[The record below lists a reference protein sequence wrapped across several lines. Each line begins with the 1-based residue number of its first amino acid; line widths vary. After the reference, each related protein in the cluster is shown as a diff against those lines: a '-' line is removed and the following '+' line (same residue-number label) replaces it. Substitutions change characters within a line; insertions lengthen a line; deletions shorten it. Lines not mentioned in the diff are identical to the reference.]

1 MKVLYVGS
9 DSQVC
14 GASFSMAKLID
25 EEEKLGIEI
34 IPVVRNGNT
43 ERILKSKGKKYYI
56 VNAQSWMVGKDYS
69 KLKIIFYRIIKEL
82 LNMSCYLKYKRII
95 KMENPDIIHINALT
109 TYSIAQAAIALN
121 KPIVWHIREMM
132 EEDLN
137 GKFWNKKKAYQLMN
151 KANYF
156 IAISRCVENKY
167 KEIVGEKKI
176 KCIYNGIDKETFF
189 CGDHI
194 IFNNQM
200 IMITM
205 AGRITE
211 EKGQLLCL
219 KSLIPILKK
228 NKNIVLQFA
237 GEGNQKEINKL
248 IQIQNDAGLSDDQV
262 KILGFV
268 KNMDQLWK
276 KTDIAIIY
284 SKFEAFG
291 RVTIEAKMAGALVL
305 GFNSGGT
312 SELIENGV
320 DGYLFDDEEKSLE
333 SIINFVLN
341 NQQKCRAI
349 ANAGRDKASK
359 IFTSSNNANEIYEL
373 YQQVLHE
380 KN

>member
-176 KCIYNGIDKETFF
+176 KCIYNGIEGIL
-189 CGDHI
+189 GDFLGNDLLMPFI
-194 IFNNQM
+194 ISVVVLCVGV
-200 IMITM
+200 
-205 AGRITE
+205 A
-211 EKGQLLCL
+211 LCL
-219 KSLIPILKK
+219 
-228 NKNIVLQFA
+228 V
-237 GEGNQKEINKL
+237 
-248 IQIQNDAGLSDDQV
+248 
-262 KILGFV
+262 
-268 KNMDQLWK
+268 
-276 KTDIAIIY
+276 
-284 SKFEAFG
+284 EAY
-291 RVTIEAKMAGALVL
+291 RK
-305 GFNSGGT
+305 
-312 SELIENGV
+312 
-320 DGYLFDDEEKSLE
+320 
-333 SIINFVLN
+333 
-341 NQQKCRAI
+341 
-349 ANAGRDKASK
+349 DK
-359 IFTSSNNANEIYEL
+359 
-373 YQQVLHE
+373 
-380 KN
+380 